1 VHAFKKRY
9 EDVLD
14 FIENDARRL
23 IDTEETNNQSN
34 KRDQDE
40 RLIVRSGK
48 VEYIVIRDTLRSIA

>member
-48 VEYIVIRDTLRSIA
+48 VEYIVILDTLRSIA

>member
-48 VEYIVIRDTLRSIA
+48 VEYVVILDTLRSIA